1 MTPCD
6 NIAQIYKIV
15 LMKITIMNSL
25 FVNQISGIILFILK
39 ICLLGINNKV
49 SALNAISEAII
60 FGAVSF

>member
-1 MTPCD
+1 
-6 NIAQIYKIV
+6 
-15 LMKITIMNSL
+15 MNSL
-25 FVNQISGIILFILK
+25 FVSQISEIILLILK